1 MALKKDKE
9 KVLDEVWTQE
19 RVKSFLDIQTA
30 ENVDADFHV
39 LLKAYQSMRL
49 ENFEEFVGFFVS
61 AGRNINAHGPDG
73 DTALNIIAQHRN
85 SADYVEILKGH
96 GATAGA

>member
-19 RVKSFLDIQTA
+19 RVRDFLDVKPA
-30 ENVDADFHV
+30 EDLEADFHV

-49 ENFEEFVGFFVS
+49 ENFEEFIGFFV
-61 AGRNINAHGPDG
+61 ADNRNLNATNPDG
-73 DTALNIIAQHRN
+73 ETILSILKQHRK
-85 SADYVEILKGH
+85 SGEYASILVGN
-96 GATAGA
+96 GAI